1 MMNFGK
7 LLKKH
12 KNGLIAPVA
21 IIMFLTGCVTPKIND
36 RIVPV
41 YSQKFLT
48 GVADEYEASIHGP
61 YTKEVVKDWMVMV
74 GL

>member
-1 MMNFGK
+1 MM
-7 LLKKH
+7 
-12 KNGLIAPVA
+12 
-21 IIMFLTGCVTPKIND
+21 MFLSGCVTPKIDD

-41 YSQKFLT
+41 YNQTFLN
-48 GVADEYEASIHGP
+48 GVADEYEANIHGH